1 MNIFASKRPS
11 GLSAA
16 VQSPCPCFTG
26 RSRPGLPCGVQNASP
41 AGTAP

>member
-16 VQSPCPCFTG
+16 VQSLCSCFTD
-26 RSRPGLPCGVQNASP
+26 RPRPGLPCGVRNASP